1 MRAIFHVLSAFLA
14 ACILSG
20 SLAWWWQ
27 VGANRGWTKTSVT
40 EMKFDEITEISYP
53 VTVDRFVPGVDLL
66 AVGVGASALLSGVS
80 WILKKRRKLPA

>member
-1 MRAIFHVLSAFLA
+1 MRATFHLIA
-14 ACILSG
+14 ACWLLG

-27 VGANRGWTKTSVT
+27 AGSNMGWTKTSVT

-66 AVGVGASALLSGVS
+66 AVAAGASVLMFGAGFL
-80 WILKKRRKLPA
+80 IKKRRKQHA